1 MFFLI
6 LQRVILSF
14 VFIAI
19 IHYIYI
25 FFKDNLTIP
34 KVKDLVN
41 KPTQQYDEIYKSM
54 QKSETDTKSMKTE
67 LQKYFNELSKSSS
80 QNSQNSQNSQKE
92 SKINEFSF
100 TGNNSSLQYQSL

>member
-54 QKSETDTKSMKTE
+54 GTPPREEKSSDKDIMKAE
-67 LQKYFNELSKSSS
+67 LVTYLKELSARPSGPEASGLPKAA
-80 QNSQNSQNSQKE
+80 E
-92 SKINEFSF
+92 AM
-100 TGNNSSLQYQSL
+100 GSLASTYQHISR